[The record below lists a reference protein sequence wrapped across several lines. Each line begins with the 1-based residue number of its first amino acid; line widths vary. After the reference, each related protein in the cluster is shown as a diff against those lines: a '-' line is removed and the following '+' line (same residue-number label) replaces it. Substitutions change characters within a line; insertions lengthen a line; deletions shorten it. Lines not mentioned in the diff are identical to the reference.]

1 MNIAIIGI
9 TGKSGHLIAAEAEKR
24 GHQVTGIVRNK
35 QKYNG
40 SAIEKDI
47 MSLAAQ
53 DLTQFDVVVQA
64 TGYWT
69 PDTLHLHKDGL
80 IHVAQLLR
88 NTPTRL
94 FVVGGASSL
103 YMDQEHT
110 IQHFN
115 TPDFPE
121 AYKPVASAM
130 KEGLNAL
137 RTFSNVNWTYISP
150 ADEFDAEGSEGN
162 EYQIGGEEFIA
173 NAEGRSYISYAD
185 YANAFVDAIEN
196 NNHTRQRLSVIQK

>member
-80 IHVAQLLR
+80 IHVAQY
-88 NTPTRL
+88 TA
-94 FVVGGASSL
+94 V
-103 YMDQEHT
+103 
-110 IQHFN
+110 
-115 TPDFPE
+115 
-121 AYKPVASAM
+121 
-130 KEGLNAL
+130 
-137 RTFSNVNWTYISP
+137 
-150 ADEFDAEGSEGN
+150 
-162 EYQIGGEEFIA
+162 YQFLE
-173 NAEGRSYISYAD
+173 
-185 YANAFVDAIEN
+185 
-196 NNHTRQRLSVIQK
+196 

>member
-9 TGKSGHLIAAEAEKR
+9 TGKSGHLIVAEAEKR

-121 AYKPVASAM
+121 AYKPVAGAM
-130 KEGLNAL
+130 K
-137 RTFSNVNWTYISP
+137 
-150 ADEFDAEGSEGN
+150 
-162 EYQIGGEEFIA
+162 
-173 NAEGRSYISYAD
+173 EGRSYISYAD